1 MPNKMIENP
10 FSISTTSTA
19 ATAATAAVRLY
30 VSWPLLLKSLLTFGT
45 RPHHWRA
52 GTRRYVASPAAAVAA
67 AEAGPEAA
75 AAAAAAAAGAV
86 ALARDARRE
95 LGILVEGAR
104 RFEAARTARPQQQ
117 RERTKQASLRSAAG
131 QCVLYCTPTVLGARV
146 FIRAQRR
153 RSGF

>member
-1 MPNKMIENP
+1 M
-10 FSISTTSTA
+10 
-19 ATAATAAVRLY
+19 
-30 VSWPLLLKSLLTFGT
+30 SWPLLLKSLLTFGT

-75 AAAAAAAAGAV
+75 GAV

-104 RFEAARTARPQQQ
+104 RFEAARTARPQGSVKEQYKKACEVQ
-117 RERTKQASLRSAAG
+117 LGSVCYT
-131 QCVLYCTPTVLGARV
+131 VPPLYWVLGYLLGPRGDGAVSETRFRRCYLPVKQCCRPRPSARWP
-146 FIRAQRR
+146 
-153 RSGF
+153 